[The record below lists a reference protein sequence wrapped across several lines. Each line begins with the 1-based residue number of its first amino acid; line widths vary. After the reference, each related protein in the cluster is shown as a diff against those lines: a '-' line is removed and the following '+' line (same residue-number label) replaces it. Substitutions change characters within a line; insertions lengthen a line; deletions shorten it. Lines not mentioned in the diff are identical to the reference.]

1 MPETS
6 KKPKPNKPDSRLR
19 GNDGGAV
26 SVFSDKCRNLKSRH
40 SNEPT
45 FRHSHE
51 SRNPERKIS
60 KKPFYPASLL
70 ACRRG
75 AWDGIAVAV
84 SDAALFDDDFRESA
98 AEVFA
103 FVGNAQGD
111 LECGIGVDSGDGGV
125 FVEQLRLCAAVHG
138 FAHGQA

>member
-1 MPETS
+1 M
-6 KKPKPNKPDSRLR
+6 KPA
-19 GNDGGAV
+19 G
-26 SVFSDKCRNLKSRH
+26 
-40 SNEPT
+40 
-45 FRHSHE
+45 
-51 SRNPERKIS
+51 
-60 KKPFYPASLL
+60 
-70 ACRRG
+70 RRG

-84 SDAALFDDDFRESA
+84 SDAALFDDNFREPA

-125 FVEQLRLCAAVHG
+125 FVEQLRRCAAVHC

>member
-1 MPETS
+1 MTAERFLLLPINAAISNPVIPS
-6 KKPKPNKPDSRLR
+6 KTENQNQKPKI
-19 GNDGGAV
+19 
-26 SVFSDKCRNLKSRH
+26 RH
-40 SNEPT
+40 S
-45 FRHSHE
+45 RAGG
-51 SRNPERKIS
+51 NPERKIS
-60 KKPFYPASLL
+60 KKPFYPASLP
-70 ACRRG
+70 AGRRG

-84 SDAALFDDDFRESA
+84 SDAALFDDDFGEAA

-125 FVEQLRLCAAVHG
+125 FVEQLRRCAAVHG